1 MDHSEVSAESS
12 PAMEAYPVSCLRTD
26 PELAGTPPMKTST
39 KTRLLL
45 PFLLLGI
52 STGLSCSQ
60 KTSDRDLQPV
70 SPAEAI
76 NLASKGE
83 GGIFSTDS
91 KVAWVDP
98 RSPKLFDEAHIP
110 NSINIYFG
118 TGEFEDMATLELKG
132 RGPIIVYGTDY
143 QDVLSI
149 AASKRLIELKIGDV
163 YTLRGGLL
171 QWAKD
176 GNEIAGSDPGSI
188 GK

>member
-1 MDHSEVSAESS
+1 M
-12 PAMEAYPVSCLRTD
+12 PI
-26 PELAGTPPMKTST
+26 ST
-39 KTRLLL
+39 ITRLLL
-45 PFLLLGI
+45 LILLMMLLGI
-52 STGLSCSQ
+52 SSGVGCSQ

-83 GGIFSTDS
+83 GGVFSRNL
-91 KVAWVDP
+91 KAAWVDP

-110 NSINIYFG
+110 DSINIYFG
-118 TGEFEDMATLELKG
+118 TGEFEDMAIRELKG

-143 QDVLSI
+143 QDVLSN

-176 GNEIAGSDPGSI
+176 GNTVAGRDPGSV

>member
-1 MDHSEVSAESS
+1 M
-12 PAMEAYPVSCLRTD
+12 PN
-26 PELAGTPPMKTST
+26 ST
-39 KTRLLL
+39 LSRLFLL
-45 PFLLLGI
+45 TLLLGF
-52 STGLSCSQ
+52 STGLGCSQ

-76 NLASKGE
+76 DLASKGE
-83 GGIFSTDS
+83 GGFFSKTS

-98 RSPKLFDEAHIP
+98 RSPKLYGEAHIP

-143 QDVLSI
+143 QDVLSN

-176 GNEIAGSDPGSI
+176 GNEVAGSDPGSV

>member
-1 MDHSEVSAESS
+1 M
-12 PAMEAYPVSCLRTD
+12 PN
-26 PELAGTPPMKTST
+26 ST
-39 KTRLLL
+39 VTRL
-45 PFLLLGI
+45 FLLVAMLGT
-52 STGLSCSQ
+52 SVGFGCSQ

-70 SPAEAI
+70 SPTEAI

-83 GGIFSTDS
+83 GGIFSKDS

-98 RSPKLFDEAHIP
+98 RSPKLYEEAHVP

-118 TGEFEDMATLELKG
+118 SGEFEDDAIRELKG

-143 QDVLSI
+143 QDVLSA

-171 QWAKD
+171 QWSRD
-176 GNEIAGSDPGSI
+176 GNKVDGSDPDSI
-188 GK
+188 GN